1 MSLYETTLR
10 ERFPDYF
17 RSAFELLKDEGAA
30 ALVAQQLCL
39 EHYRAE
45 SLSDQSYSSS

>member
-1 MSLYETTLR
+1 MSLYEATLR
-10 ERFPDYF
+10 ERFPEYF
-17 RSAFELLKDEGAA
+17 RSVLKLLQDEEAA

-39 EHYRAE
+39 AHYRAE